1 MKLVVLGRGKLPSRV
16 PLITQLP
23 RSDRWLIVL
32 CYVFP
37 LCVSEP
43 LDVLEQWVVSRFT
56 QVKDT
61 GRAYDLTNREVI
73 PFRQQELVRFPASHQ
88 LAAPRHAH

>member
-1 MKLVVLGRGKLPSRV
+1 VCGVA
-16 PLITQLP
+16 
-23 RSDRWLIVL
+23 
-32 CYVFP
+32 

-73 PFRQQELVRFPASHQ
+73 PFRQQELVCFPGSHQ
-88 LAAPRHAH
+88 LAAPRRAHETG